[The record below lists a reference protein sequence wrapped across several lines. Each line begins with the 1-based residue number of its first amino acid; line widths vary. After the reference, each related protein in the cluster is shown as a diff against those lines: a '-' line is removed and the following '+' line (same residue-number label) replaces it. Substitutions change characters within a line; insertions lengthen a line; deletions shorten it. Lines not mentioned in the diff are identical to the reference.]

1 MTAWLERHQVA
12 VYLLAL
18 ALGVAVGLVAPASA
32 PAFELM
38 INPALIVLLYATF
51 LAVPFA
57 QIRDAV
63 KDLRFLGATMLMNF
77 VFVPLVVFGLSRFV
91 AGEQALLIGV
101 LLVLLTPC
109 VDYVMVF
116 TRLAGGAS
124 DRLLAA
130 SPLLMLLQ
138 MLLLPVYLL
147 IFVGPDVTNVVDSAP
162 FVQAFLLLIVL
173 PLTLAIATQLLAK
186 THLFARRLESAMQH
200 AMVPVM
206 TIMLFVVVTSQIDG
220 VRVDATFLT
229 AVVPI
234 YIAFLAVMPVIGWGM
249 GWMLRLDVPR
259 TKALI
264 FSGAT
269 RNSLVVLPLAL
280 ALPEP
285 FRVVAVVVVAQTLIE
300 LIGMVIYVRV
310 IPRLVRSV

>member
-18 ALGVAVGLVAPASA
+18 ALGVGVGLVVPASA
-32 PAFELM
+32 PVFELM

-57 QIRDAV
+57 QIGDAV
-63 KDLRFLGATMLMNF
+63 KDLRFLGATVLMNF

-91 AGEQALLIGV
+91 VGEQALLIGV

-147 IFVGPDVTNVVDSAP
+147 IFVGPDVANVVDSAP

-173 PLTLAIATQLLAK
+173 PLTLAIATQLLAR
-186 THLFARRLESAMQH
+186 THLFARSLESAMQH

-206 TIMLFVVVTSQIDG
+206 TITLFVVVASQIDS
-220 VRVDATFLT
+220 VRADVALLI
-229 AVVPI
+229 AVAPI
-234 YIAFLAVMPVIGWGM
+234 FIAFLAIMPVIGWATGR
-249 GWMLRLDVPR
+249 MLRLDVPR
-259 TKALI
+259 TRALI
-264 FSGAT
+264 FSAAT